1 MPASTDANAP
11 RMLDERAI
19 ARALRRQARQAE
31 APWLHRETAQ
41 RMAQRLAIIK
51 TQPQRVLDWWAQL
64 GGSDEA
70 LAAAYPKAERI
81 AVEPPQTW
89 RAKPQRPWWSPQRW
103 LSDAPAPLHDDAV
116 PDASAQLLWAN
127 MMLHAVADPQALFAR
142 WHRAL
147 AVDGFVMFS
156 TLGPDT
162 LRELRALYARL
173 GWPLPMADLVDM
185 HDLGDML
192 VHAGFADPV
201 MDQEPLTLTW
211 ATPQAL
217 LAELR
222 TLGGNAH
229 PQRFAGLRTPRWRER
244 LHQALREMA
253 GADGRIAL
261 RFELVYG
268 HAFKP
273 TPRVRVAEQASVSL
287 EDMKAMV
294 RSGSS
299 GPKRQP

>member
-19 ARALRRQARQAE
+19 ARALRRQARQFE
-31 APWLHRETAQ
+31 APWLHREAAQ

-51 TQPQRVLDWWAQL
+51 TQPHRVLDWWAQL

-89 RAKPQRPWWSPQRW
+89 RAK
-103 LSDAPAPLHDDAV
+103 PLHDDAV

-162 LRELRALYARL
+162 LRELRALYTRL

-222 TLGGNAH
+222 TIGGNAH

-299 GPKRQP
+299 GSKRQP

>member
-1 MPASTDANAP
+1 MAAPTDSSAP
-11 RMLDERAI
+11 RAFDERAV
-19 ARALRRQARQAE
+19 ARSLRRHAE
-31 APWLHRETAQ
+31 APWLHREVAQ

-51 TQPQRVLDWWAQL
+51 TQPQRVLDWWAQI
-64 GGSDEA
+64 GGSEES
-70 LAAAYPKAERI
+70 LAAAYPKVERI
-81 AVEPPQTW
+81 SVEPAQTW
-89 RAKPQRPWWSPQRW
+89 QAAPERPWWARW
-103 LSDAPAPLHDDAV
+103 RSQAAPLRDDAV

-127 MMLHAVADPQALFAR
+127 MMLHAVADPQALFTR

-147 AVDGFVMFS
+147 AIDGFVMFS

-173 GWPLPMADLVDM
+173 GWPPPMAELVDM

-217 LAELR
+217 LEELR

-229 PQRFAGLRTPRWRER
+229 PQRFAALRTPRWRER
-244 LHQALREMA
+244 LHAALRETA
-253 GADGRIAL
+253 GADGRIAM

-273 TPRVRVAEQASVSL
+273 TPRVRVAEEATVSL
-287 EDMKAMV
+287 QDMKAMV
-294 RSGSS
+294 RSGS
-299 GPKRQP
+299 KRQP

>member
-1 MPASTDANAP
+1 MPDSTHLQAP
-11 RMLDERAI
+11 RALDERAI
-19 ARALRRQARQAE
+19 VHALRRRAQAE
-31 APWLHRETAQ
+31 APWLHREVAR
-41 RMAQRLAIIK
+41 RMAQRLAIFK
-51 TQPQRVLDWWAQL
+51 TRPQRVLDWWAHG
-64 GGSDEA
+64 GGSAQA
-70 LAAAYPKAERI
+70 LAAAYPLAERI
-81 AVEPPQTW
+81 AVEPEQTW
-89 RAKPQRPWWSPQRW
+89 RAAPARPWW
-103 LSDAPAPLHDDAV
+103 APWRSQSSVLRDDAV

-127 MMLHAVADPQALFAR
+127 MMLHAAADPQALFVR

-156 TLGPDT
+156 TVGPDT
-162 LRELRALYARL
+162 LRELRALYAQL
-173 GWPLPMADLVDM
+173 GWPAPMPDLVDM

-217 LAELR
+217 LEELR
-222 TLGGNAH
+222 TLGTNAH
-229 PQRFAGLRTPRWRER
+229 PQRFGGLRTPRWRDR
-244 LHQALREMA
+244 LLDALQARA
-253 GADGRIAL
+253 SGDGRIAL

-273 TPRVRVAEQASVSL
+273 TPRVRVAQQASVSL

-294 RSGSS
+294 RSGT
-299 GPKRQP
+299 KRPL